1 MKYDPS
7 TGRMCFSHALKEL
20 KRGQR
25 VSRLGWT
32 EPQAVRVK
40 DGVLMTQLATD
51 EEFPWFP
58 VQADL
63 LAEDWV
69 QLV

>member
-1 MKYDPS
+1 MKYDPAN
-7 TGRMCFSHALKEL
+7 GQMCFSNALKEL

-25 VSRLGWT
+25 VARLGWA
-32 EPQAVRVK
+32 EPQELRVE
-40 DGVLMTQLATD
+40 DGVLVTRLATD